1 MNSGM
6 KIRMKIGWVFVVLMI
21 TATNLFAQTQKPD
34 PKFFVY
40 LCFGQSNMEAGA
52 RPEKQDSG
60 RVDSRFQMLAA
71 VDNPKLGRTM
81 GSWYVA
87 EPPINRPENNMGPVD
102 WFGRTMVA
110 NLPAEYRVGVINVSV
125 AGAKIELWGR
135 ESYKTY
141 LDSAETW
148 MQNICRQYNGNPYQR
163 LVDMAKIAQRDGVIK
178 GILIHQGESNSS
190 DPEWPEKV
198 KAIYLNLM
206 SDLSLNPKD
215 VPLLAGELKS
225 KEENGVCYRFNTDIL
240 PNLKKAVPNSHIVS
254 SAGVKGQPDQFHFN
268 TAGMRELGRRYGVK
282 MLELHGFSY
291 DEKRGPLPATAQS
304 AVQPSP
310 QSAAQSADKP
320 LPKTS
325 YEVVVNTDKEPVA
338 PGKFQPDWESLSQYQ
353 VPEWYRNAK
362 FGIWAHWGPQCQP
375 GQGDWYARF
384 MYNEGGREYRWHVA
398 NYGHPSKFGFK
409 EVINAWKADKWDPER
424 LVALYKRAG
433 AQYFVA
439 MANHHDNLDMWNS
452 KYQEWNTVN
461 VGPKQ
466 DVLAGWAKAA
476 KRNGLPFGL
485 SAHAAHAWSWMEVAQ
500 RADKNGPMAGVPYD
514 GNLTKEEGKGTWW
527 EGLDPQE
534 LYAQN
539 HPLSQGSED
548 INRIH
553 SQWGWE
559 NGVTIP
565 SQAYCDKFYN
575 RTVDMINQFKPDLLY
590 FDDTALPLYP
600 ISDAGLKIA
609 AHFYNSNMKQHKGK
623 LEAVLLGKILT
634 PEQKKAL
641 VWDVERGAPDRIQ
654 EEPWQTCTCIGDWHY
669 NFSVYNDKRYKSA
682 QSVIQSLI
690 DVVSKNGN
698 MLLSIPVRGDGSID
712 ELEVAVL
719 EGIAAWMEINGES
732 IFDTRPWKVFGEGP
746 AAEAAN
752 PINAQGFNEGR
763 IKFSSKDIRFNQ
775 KGNLLFVTVMGP
787 PTEPIQI
794 KNLNNQLGIA
804 KIEMLGSKEKVQWSQ
819 TPQHLQIAPPSSVPN
834 PIAVVYK
841 VTLR

>member
-1 MNSGM
+1 MAS
-6 KIRMKIGWVFVVLMI
+6 
-21 TATNLFAQTQKPD
+21 ASLFAQTQNPD
-34 PKFFVY
+34 PRFFVY

-52 RPEKQDSG
+52 RPEPQDSG
-60 RVDSRFQMLAA
+60 RVDKRFQMLAA

-81 GSWYVA
+81 GNWYVA

-110 NLPAEYRVGVINVSV
+110 NLPDAFRVGVINVSV
-125 AGAKIELWGR
+125 AGAKIELWQK
-135 ESYKTY
+135 ENYKTY
-141 LDSAETW
+141 LDSAATW
-148 MQNICRQYNGNPYQR
+148 MQNMCKQYNGNPYRR
-163 LVDMAKIAQRDGVIK
+163 LVDMAKIAQKRGVIK

-190 DPEWPEKV
+190 DPAWPEKV
-198 KAIYLNLM
+198 KGIYDDLMKDLN
-206 SDLSLNPKD
+206 LNPKD

-254 SAGVKGQPDQFHFN
+254 SAGVKGSTDQFHFT
-268 TAGMRELGRRYGVK
+268 TAGMRELGRRYAVK
-282 MLELHGFSY
+282 MLQIQGFRY
-291 DEKRGPLPATAQS
+291 DEKRGP
-304 AVQPSP
+304 
-310 QSAAQSADKP
+310 KP
-320 LPKTS
+320 G
-325 YEVVVNTDKEPVA
+325 YEVVVNTDKEPVT
-338 PGKFQPDWESLSQYQ
+338 PGKFQPNWESLSQYQ
-353 VPEWYRNAK
+353 VPEWFRNAK

-384 MYNEGGREYRWHVA
+384 MYNEGGREYKWHVA
-398 NYGHPSKFGFK
+398 NYGHPSQFGFK
-409 EVINAWKADKWDPER
+409 EVINSWKADKWDPEK

-439 MANHHDNLDMWNS
+439 MANHHDNMDMWNS

-461 VGPKQ
+461 VGPRQ

-485 SAHAAHAWSWMEVAQ
+485 SSHAAHAWSWMEVAQ
-500 RADKNGPMAGVPYD
+500 RADKNGPLAGVAYD
-514 GNLTKEEGKGTWW
+514 GKLTKEDGKGTWW

-539 HPLSQGSED
+539 HPLSQGSDD
-548 INRIH
+548 IGRIH
-553 SQWGWE
+553 SQWGWG
-559 NGVTIP
+559 NGVAMP

-575 RTVDMINQFKPDLLY
+575 RTIDMINQFKPDLLY

-600 ISDAGLKIA
+600 VSDAGLKIA
-609 AHFYNSNMKQHKGK
+609 AHFYNSSMKQNKGK

-634 PEQKKAL
+634 PEQRKCL
-641 VWDVERGAPDRIQ
+641 VWDVERGAPDKIQ
-654 EEPWQTCTCIGDWHY
+654 PEPWQTCTCIGDWHY
-669 NFSVYNDKRYKSA
+669 NEAVYNQKRYKSA

-698 MLLSIPVRGDGSID
+698 MLLSIPVRGDGTID

-719 EGIAAWMEINGES
+719 EGIAAWMEINQES
-732 IFDTRPWKVFGEGP
+732 LFGTRPWKVFGEGP

-775 KGNLLFVTVMGP
+775 KGRVLYVTVMGS
-787 PTEPIQI
+787 PTEPIQV
-794 KNLNNQLGIA
+794 KNLNQQTGISR
-804 KIEMLGSKEKVQWSQ
+804 IELLGSKEKVKWQQ
-819 TPQHLQIAPPSSVPN
+819 TSQHLQIEAPATVPN